1 MNKEAERIIIDAE
14 EAAERYGA
22 ADRADR
28 LAYQVGGLQAHIRQL
43 CQEAEYTRDELKK
56 VQQEL
61 LWVRKNG

>member
-22 ADRADR
+22 ADPADR
-28 LAYQVGGLQAHIRQL
+28 LAYQVGVLQAHIRQL
-43 CQEAEYTRDELKK
+43 CHEAEYTRDELKK

>member
-1 MNKEAERIIIDAE
+1 MKEAERIIIDAE
-14 EAAERYGA
+14 EAAVRYGA
-22 ADRADR
+22 TDPADR
-28 LAYQVGGLQAHIRQL
+28 LAYQVGVLQAHIRQL